1 MAIRRGTVASSVF
14 YTAPNPP
21 TSVTGT
27 AGNTQ
32 VSLSWTAPVFTGY
45 TNITDYVIQYSTS
58 ATFASSVTTFSDG
71 VSSSTSTT
79 VTGLTNGTAYYFR
92 VAAVNTVGPS
102 QYSSISSSVVPVT
115 TPSAVTSLSATA
127 SDRTITATW
136 SAPTSDGGTAIS
148 SYTVETQLNAEAWVN
163 RGSQTSGVSFT
174 VRNNSAAT
182 ARSYKIRVTANN
194 AVGAGT
200 VATSGSVTPNFGTPA
215 TPTLAAISP
224 TQPASGNGSGAR
236 EFSVTYNPLACSG
249 FSNTETYIKLSGYA
263 YSYNA
268 NSAYLNTTNSASGK
282 TWTISTLYSSSWG
295 SYRTLLASETY
306 YVFTRT
312 WNTDGDYVDSAEASV
327 VTTATQSYNVIV
339 DTSYTV
345 YDDTSYWGANESYTG
360 TTGTFTVTGNSF
372 SQTSGYA
379 IPGVGETGSTCPGC
393 PDGTRRYSVSSLT
406 IRANVVITGINI
418 TTSSRNFIVDFS
430 NTGTTASTAATIDCL
445 RAPFSTNSGTAQ
457 QSLNWTAP
465 SVPIG
470 SGAGG
475 GRVRIRGAG
484 SIATWSTSP
493 DQRIRVIVEMNGN
506 QQRWNVQTT
515 PRTVPDSRTD
525 TYTY

>member
-45 TNITDYVIQYSTS
+45 TNITDYVVQYSTS

-136 SAPTSDGGTAIS
+136 SAPTSNGGTAVS

-163 RGSQTSGVSFT
+163 QGSQTSGVSFT

-200 VATSGSVTPNFGTPA
+200 VATSGSVTPSFGTPA
-215 TPTLAAISP
+215 TPTLAAIAP
-224 TQPASGNGSGAR
+224 TQPASGSGSGAR
-236 EFSVTYNPLACSG
+236 QFSVTYNPLACSG

-268 NSAYLNTTNSASGK
+268 NSAYLNTTNSDAGK

-312 WNTDGDYVDSAEASV
+312 WNADGDYVDSAEASV
-327 VTTATQSYNVIV
+327 VTTATQSYNVVV
-339 DTSYTV
+339 DTSYYVTV
-345 YDDTSYWGANESYTG
+345 DTSSWGGNEAYSDV
-360 TTGTFTVTGNSF
+360 TGTFTVTGNGF
-372 SQTSGYA
+372 TQTSVYA
-379 IPGVGETGSTCPGC
+379 IPGVGNTGPYS
-393 PDGTRRYSVSSLT
+393 DGQRRYSISSLD
-406 IRANVVITGINI
+406 IEAWVVITGINI

-430 NTGTTASTAATIDCL
+430 GTSTTANTDSSINCL
-445 RAPFSTNSGTAQ
+445 QAPFSNNSGTTIR
-457 QSLNWTAP
+457 SLGWNVPDVSIGTAP
-465 SVPIG
+465 
-470 SGAGG
+470 GG
-475 GRVRIRGAG
+475 GRIRVRGAG

-493 DQRIRVIVEMNGN
+493 DQRIRVRVSITGS
-506 QQRWNVQTT
+506 QQRWNVTSRQDY
-515 PRTVPDSRTD
+515 VPASRTD

>member
-45 TNITDYVIQYSTS
+45 TNITDYVVQYSTS

-79 VTGLTNGTAYYFR
+79 VTGLTNGTAYSFR

>member
-102 QYSSISSSVVPVT
+102 QYSSISSSVIPVT

-136 SAPTSDGGTAIS
+136 SAPTSDGGTAVS

-224 TQPASGNGSGAR
+224 TKPASGNGSGAR
-236 EFSVTYNPLACSG
+236 QFSITYNPLACSG

-268 NSAYLNTTNSASGK
+268 NSAYLNTTNSAAGK

-327 VTTATQSYNVIV
+327 VTTATQSYNVVV

-345 YDDTSYWGANESYTG
+345 YDDTSSWGGNEAYNDS
-360 TTGTFTVTGNSF
+360 TGTFTVTGNSF
-372 SQTSGYA
+372 TQTSGYS
-379 IPGVGETGSTCPGC
+379 IPGVSQTGSTCPGC
-393 PDGTRRYSVSSLT
+393 PDGTRRYSVASLT
-406 IRANVVITGINI
+406 IRANLVISGVTIC
-418 TTSSRNFIVDFS
+418 TSSRSFIVDFS
-430 NTGTTASTAATIDCL
+430 NTGTSASTAASISCL
-445 RAPFSTNSGTAQ
+445 TPPFSNSSGTAQ

-475 GRVRIRGAG
+475 GRVRVRGAG
-484 SIATWSTSP
+484 SVGTWSTSP

-506 QQRWNVQTT
+506 QQRWNVSSA